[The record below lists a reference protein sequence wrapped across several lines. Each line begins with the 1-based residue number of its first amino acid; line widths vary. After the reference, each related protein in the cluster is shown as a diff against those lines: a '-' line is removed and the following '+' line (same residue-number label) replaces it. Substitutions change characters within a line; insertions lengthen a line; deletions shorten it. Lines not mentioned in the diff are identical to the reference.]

1 METETVSNA
10 SEELLE
16 TLNLVT
22 LVGAGLILVAVIAAF
37 VYVRSV
43 RANDEL
49 KSKKRWIGQI
59 PSMIST
65 LGVLGTFI
73 GITIG
78 LYYFQ
83 TKDLDN
89 SIPLLLEGLKTAF
102 MTSLAGMFGSL
113 VMSWYINSA
122 FDSEEE
128 GVSNM
133 EDAVKQMRTEIVAGL
148 KGLKDES
155 KAEKEDIHQ
164 MLLLMRETNNHNAHT
179 ANATTTMKELLANKA
194 ETFDKISS
202 RLHSIKESETST
214 VTLLTEQ
221 NTLLTNIG
229 GGNAGLIEEI
239 RSTNIL
245 LSTVAHRIRLIKETV
260 EATDHRLGEM
270 QDTQTAMAGI
280 DEDINEKVGK
290 LGNKL
295 HEEVLEI
302 EQSMDKT
309 NQLLK
314 KKFEEFAELLK
325 KSNTEALV
333 EVMKKVTEEFQKQMN
348 ALISKLVKENFD
360 QLNKSVERM
369 NKWQQENK
377 EMIKELTQQ
386 YKDMAQ
392 QFGQTGDTLHK
403 VGTDTKALVGDGGK
417 LQQLIKSLSAVL
429 VEDKK
434 FVEITKK
441 LESTVELTKNNMTQF
456 DASTKSLNEWVRKQ
470 RNFVD
475 GVTLLI
481 NKLDELNNLRDY
493 SEEFWKETKKGMNDG
508 VNIIKKGSEQ
518 LNQQLTNLDVKFYE
532 RLAATLSELD
542 ACIQAMVNGNTNKN
556 R

>member
-16 TLNLVT
+16 TLKLVT

-37 VYVRSV
+37 IYVRSV

-202 RLHSIKESETST
+202 RLHSIKESEAST

-270 QDTQTAMAGI
+270 QDTQTAIAGI

-314 KKFEEFAELLK
+314 EKFEEFAELLK

-377 EMIKELTQQ
+377 EIIKELTQQ

-481 NKLDELNNLRDY
+481 NKLDELNNLRNY

>member
-16 TLNLVT
+16 TLKLVT

-37 VYVRSV
+37 IYVRSV

-202 RLHSIKESETST
+202 RLHSIKESEAST

-270 QDTQTAMAGI
+270 QDTQTAIAGI

-314 KKFEEFAELLK
+314 EKFEEFAELLK

-377 EMIKELTQQ
+377 EIIKELTQQ

-441 LESTVELTKNNMTQF
+441 LESTVELTKNNMQMF
-456 DASTKSLNEWVRKQ
+456 DESTNKLNEWVRKQ

-475 GVTLLI
+475 GVKDLI
-481 NKLDELNNLRDY
+481 KKLEELNNLRNY
-493 SEEFWKETKKGMNDG
+493 SEEFWRETRQGMNDG
-508 VNIIKKGSEQ
+508 VNILKDGSKE
-518 LNQQLTNLDVKFYE
+518 LNNQISFLNASFYE
-532 RLAATLSELD
+532 RLSTTLSELD
-542 ACIQAMVNGNTNKN
+542 ACIQAMIEGNN

>member
-10 SEELLE
+10 SKELLE

-202 RLHSIKESETST
+202 RLHSIKESEAST

-280 DEDINEKVGK
+280 DEEINQKVGK

-377 EMIKELTQQ
+377 EIIKSLTQQ

-417 LQQLIKSLSAVL
+417 LQQIIKSLSAVL

-481 NKLDELNNLRDY
+481 NKLDELNNLRNY